1 MGWKVRGSNT
11 VGGEIF
17 HTCPEQ
23 PSGPTSLLCDE
34 YRVPFSGVKRPGPG
48 VDHPPSFSA
57 EVKERLEL
65 YVYSYSGSSWP
76 VIG

>member
-11 VGGEIF
+11 GGGEIF
-17 HTCPEQ
+17 RTCPEQ
-23 PSGPTSLLCDE
+23 PWGPTSLLCDE
-34 YRVPFSGVKRPGPG
+34 YRVHFSGVKRPGPG

-65 YVYSYSGSSWP
+65 YLYSSGSSWP
-76 VIG
+76 VIW